1 MSAWERF
8 ASATPE
14 SQHRGASGLRGWPRS
29 VVRWLLGQS
38 EEDRQPQDTVR
49 TVARFQNICISR
61 ETGAGGGAIARLV
74 GQRLG
79 WKVYDHEL
87 LEAIAHRMGLPVDEV
102 RCFDELAPSVVQ
114 DWLLPLREEHYAPQ
128 EAYLDHLAKL
138 IEAIGRAGESVLVGR
153 GAGFL
158 LPRETTLSLRIIA
171 PLRIRALRLAERM
184 GVSVRTARRA
194 ARDLDRRRSQ
204 FDRTMHRMAS
214 ADPHNYDMVL
224 DSHSLGLDIA
234 VEVIARAV
242 AAGRP
247 GAPAVAGTGLW
258 TLIPGSQSATAPEP
272 GAPAAAEAPGLPLL
286 PISPPRTEIP
296 PDETETETGQSS
308 DPGKPRNRG
317 SALQRGRAQRV
328 CGPGRHH
335 GPHGR
340 RVGQDDHLGR
350 GAALEH
356 RAGPRPGQAH
366 DAVAPAGAARRRR
379 PLPDRHAGVHDHGV
393 S

>member
-1 MSAWERF
+1 MEFEGHR
-8 ASATPE
+8 
-14 SQHRGASGLRGWPRS
+14 RGAVHVGVGEVRNGEARIPAPGTGRLAKLALVDGSLVSGTERGGPR
-29 VVRWLLGQS
+29 
-38 EEDRQPQDTVR
+38 PQDTVR

-61 ETGAGGGAIARLV
+61 EAGAGGGTIARLV

-87 LEAIAHRMGLPVDEV
+87 LEAIAHRMALPVDEV

-158 LPRETTLSLRIIA
+158 LPRDTTLSLRIIA
-171 PLRIRALRLAERM
+171 PLRFRALRLAERM

-194 ARDLDRRRSQ
+194 ARDLDRRRAQ
-204 FDRTMHRMAS
+204 FDRTMHRMVS

-242 AAGRP
+242 EAGRP
-247 GAPAVAGTGLW
+247 GVPTAAGTSSW
-258 TLIPGSQSATAPEP
+258 TITPGNQSAGASEP
-272 GAPAAAEAPGLPLL
+272 VVPTAAETPRFPLQ
-286 PISPPRTEIP
+286 PISPPGTDFP
-296 PDETETETGQSS
+296 PNETETG
-308 DPGKPRNRG
+308 PI
-317 SALQRGRAQRV
+317 
-328 CGPGRHH
+328 
-335 GPHGR
+335 
-340 RVGQDDHLGR
+340 
-350 GAALEH
+350 E
-356 RAGPRPGQAH
+356 
-366 DAVAPAGAARRRR
+366 
-379 PLPDRHAGVHDHGV
+379 
-393 S
+393 

>member
-14 SQHRGASGLRGWPRS
+14 SQHRGASGLRDWPRS

-49 TVARFQNICISR
+49 TVARFHNICISR
-61 ETGAGGGAIARLV
+61 ETGAGGGAIARQV

-79 WKVYDHEL
+79 WKVYDREL

-234 VEVIARAV
+234 VEVIARALE
-242 AAGRP
+242 AGRP
-247 GAPAVAGTGLW
+247 SAPAVAGTGLW
-258 TLIPGSQSATAPEP
+258 TLTPGSQSAKAPEP

-286 PISPPRTEIP
+286 PISPPPRTEP
-296 PDETETETGQSS
+296 SPDETET
-308 DPGKPRNRG
+308 
-317 SALQRGRAQRV
+317 
-328 CGPGRHH
+328 GPI
-335 GPHGR
+335 
-340 RVGQDDHLGR
+340 
-350 GAALEH
+350 E
-356 RAGPRPGQAH
+356 
-366 DAVAPAGAARRRR
+366 
-379 PLPDRHAGVHDHGV
+379 
-393 S
+393 